1 MNEMQRGD
9 YWLKVERLRR
19 SLDKKY
25 SSLFYGVLK
34 GEIESFAKEVK
45 RIGPQAAISGL
56 GAASWDEK
64 IVAVLQK
71 MYKEIAVTFG
81 NATFRA
87 VSVDSKKA
95 ANPFGLNDEF
105 LDELTSFLI
114 QWGFYLASLMAK
126 TTKDRLIILVTKA
139 LTDGLSTEDIYFLIL
154 SDPQLRYAKSRSV
167 MIARTEVM
175 RASNYASLKGAE
187 KHPFLID
194 KMWIATR
201 DARTRR
207 IPKDFYDHWNMDG
220 QTVEYNQPFV
230 SADKVGR
237 PIVVDAPGDP
247 RAPRG
252 FTINCRCAVAFI
264 PRRDANGQLI
274 MK

>member
-1 MNEMQRGD
+1 M
-9 YWLKVERLRR
+9 K
-19 SLDKKY
+19 LDRKY

-34 GEIESFAKEVK
+34 SELEAFARDVK
-45 RIGPQAAISGL
+45 RVGPRAAMSNL
-56 GAASWDEK
+56 GAVAWDEK
-64 IVAVLQK
+64 LMPIMRD
-71 MYKEIAVTFG
+71 MYREVGVTFG

-87 VSVDSKKA
+87 ISVDSKKA
-95 ANPFGLNDEF
+95 ANPYGLNDEF

-114 QWGFYLASLMAK
+114 QYGFYLAALMTK
-126 TTKDRLIILVTKA
+126 TTKDRLILLVTKA
-139 LTDGLSTEDIYFLIL
+139 LTDGLSTDDIILLIL
-154 SDPQLRYAKSRSV
+154 SDAQIRYARYRAT

-175 RASNYASLKGAE
+175 RASNYASLKGAQ
-187 KHPFLID
+187 KHPFLVD
-194 KMWIATR
+194 KVWIATR

-207 IPKDFYDHWNMDG
+207 IPRDFYDHWNMDG
-220 QTVEYNQPFV
+220 QTVAYDQPFV

-247 RAPRG
+247 TAPKG

>member
-1 MNEMQRGD
+1 MNATQRSD
-9 YWLKVERLRR
+9 YWLRVERLRVK
-19 SLDKKY
+19 LDRKY

-34 GEIESFAKEVK
+34 SELEAFARDVK
-45 RIGPQAAISGL
+45 RVGPQAAMSNL
-56 GAASWDEK
+56 GAVAWDEK
-64 IVAVLQK
+64 LMPIMRD
-71 MYKEIAVTFG
+71 MYREVGVTFG

-87 VSVDSKKA
+87 ISVDSKKA
-95 ANPFGLNDEF
+95 ANPYGLNDEF
-105 LDELTSFLI
+105 LEELTSFLI
-114 QWGFYLASLMAK
+114 QYGFYLAALMTK
-126 TTKDRLIILVTKA
+126 TTKDRLILLVTKA
-139 LTDGLSTEDIYFLIL
+139 LTDGLSTDDIILLIL
-154 SDPQLRYAKSRSV
+154 SDAQIRYARYRAT

-175 RASNYASLKGAE
+175 RASNYASLKGAQ
-187 KHPFLID
+187 KHPFLVD
-194 KMWIATR
+194 KVWIATR

-220 QTVEYNQPFV
+220 QTVEYDQPFV

-247 RAPRG
+247 TAPKG

>member
-56 GAASWDEK
+56 GAASWDDK

-187 KHPFLID
+187 KHPFLVD

>member
-1 MNEMQRGD
+1 MNAMQRGD

-34 GEIESFAKEVK
+34 SELEAFAKDVK
-45 RIGPQAAISGL
+45 RLGPQAAISGL
-56 GAASWDEK
+56 GAANWDDK
-64 IVAVLQK
+64 IFPILQK
-71 MYKEIAVTFG
+71 MYKEIGVKFG

-87 VSVDSKKA
+87 ISVDSKKA
-95 ANPFGLNDEF
+95 ADPYGLNDEF

-139 LTDGLSTEDIYFLIL
+139 MADGLSTEDIYLLIL
-154 SDPQLRYAKSRSV
+154 SDPQLRYAKYRSV

-175 RASNYASLKGAE
+175 RASNYASLKGAQ
-187 KHPFLID
+187 KHPFLVD
-194 KMWIATR
+194 KVWIATR

-220 QTVEYNQPFV
+220 QTVEYNQPFI

-247 RAPRG
+247 TAPRG
-252 FTINCRCAVAFI
+252 FTINCRCAVAFV

>member
-105 LDELTSFLI
+105 LDEVTSFLI

-187 KHPFLID
+187 KHPFLVD
-194 KMWIATR
+194 KIWIATR

>member
-1 MNEMQRGD
+1 MNAMQRSD
-9 YWLKVERLRR
+9 YWLRVERLRVK
-19 SLDKKY
+19 LDRKY

-34 GEIESFAKEVK
+34 GELESFAKSVK
-45 RIGPQAAISGL
+45 TNGPQAAISLL
-56 GAASWDEK
+56 GAANWDDK
-64 IVAVLQK
+64 IIPILRD
-71 MYKEIAVTFG
+71 MYREVGVTFG

-105 LDELTSFLI
+105 LDELMSFLI

-139 LTDGLSTEDIYFLIL
+139 MTDGLSTEDIVFLIL
-154 SDPQLRYAKSRSV
+154 SDPQLRYAKYRAT

-175 RASNYASLKGAE
+175 RASNYASLKGAQ
-187 KHPFLID
+187 KHPFLVD
-194 KMWIATR
+194 KMWISTR

-247 RAPRG
+247 RAPKG

>member
-56 GAASWDEK
+56 GAASWDDK

-154 SDPQLRYAKSRSV
+154 SDPQLRYAKYRSM

-187 KHPFLID
+187 KHPFLVD

-201 DARTRR
+201 DSRTRR

>member
-1 MNEMQRGD
+1 
-9 YWLKVERLRR
+9 LKVERLRR
-19 SLDKKY
+19 SLDRKY

-34 GEIESFAKEVK
+34 SELEAFAKDVK
-45 RIGPQAAISGL
+45 KLGPQAAVSGL
-56 GAASWDEK
+56 GAVAWDEK
-64 IVAVLQK
+64 LMPIMRQ
-71 MYKEIAVTFG
+71 MYREIGVKFG

-87 VSVDSKKA
+87 ISVDSKKA
-95 ANPFGLNDEF
+95 ADPYGLNDEF

-114 QWGFYLASLMAK
+114 QWGFYLAALMTK
-126 TTKDRLIILVTKA
+126 TTKDRLILLVTKA
-139 LTDGLSTEDIYFLIL
+139 LTDGLSNDDIILLIL
-154 SDPQLRYAKSRSV
+154 SDAQMRYARYRAT

-175 RASNYASLKGAE
+175 RASNYASLKGAQ
-187 KHPFLID
+187 KHPFLVD
-194 KMWIATR
+194 KVWIATR

-220 QTVEYNQPFV
+220 QTVEYDQPFI

-247 RAPRG
+247 TAPRG

>member
-56 GAASWDEK
+56 GAASWDDK

-154 SDPQLRYAKSRSV
+154 SDPQLRYAKYRSV

-187 KHPFLID
+187 KHPFLVD

-201 DARTRR
+201 DSRTRR

>member
-56 GAASWDEK
+56 GAASWDDK

-187 KHPFLID
+187 KHPFLVD
-194 KMWIATR
+194 KIWIATR

>member
-56 GAASWDEK
+56 GAASWDDK

-187 KHPFLID
+187 KHPFLVD

-201 DARTRR
+201 DSRTRR

>member
-154 SDPQLRYAKSRSV
+154 SDPQLRYAKYRSV

-187 KHPFLID
+187 KHPFLVD

-201 DARTRR
+201 DSRTRR

>member
-1 MNEMQRGD
+1 
-9 YWLKVERLRR
+9 LKVERLRR
-19 SLDKKY
+19 SLDRKY

-34 GEIESFAKEVK
+34 GELEAFAKDVK
-45 RIGPQAAISGL
+45 RIGPQAAMSNL
-56 GAASWDEK
+56 GAVAWDEK
-64 IVAVLQK
+64 LMPIMRD
-71 MYKEIAVTFG
+71 MYREIGVKFG

-87 VSVDSKKA
+87 ISVDSKKA
-95 ANPFGLNDEF
+95 ADPYGLNDEF

-114 QWGFYLASLMAK
+114 QWGFYLAALMTK
-126 TTKDRLIILVTKA
+126 TTKDRLILLVTKA
-139 LTDGLSTEDIYFLIL
+139 LTDGLSNDDIILLIL
-154 SDPQLRYAKSRSV
+154 SDAQMRYARYRAT

-175 RASNYASLKGAE
+175 RASNYASLKGAQ
-187 KHPFLID
+187 KHPFLVD
-194 KMWIATR
+194 KVWIATR

-220 QTVEYNQPFV
+220 QTVEYDQPFI

-247 RAPRG
+247 TAPRG
-252 FTINCRCAVAFI
+252 FTINCRCAVAFV

>member
-187 KHPFLID
+187 KHPFLVD
-194 KMWIATR
+194 KIWIATR

>member
-25 SSLFYGVLK
+25 SSLFYSVLK

-126 TTKDRLIILVTKA
+126 TTKGRLIILVTKA

-187 KHPFLID
+187 KHPFLVD

-201 DARTRR
+201 DSRTRR

>member
-1 MNEMQRGD
+1 MNATQRSD

-19 SLDKKY
+19 SLDRKY

-34 GEIESFAKEVK
+34 GELQAFARDVK
-45 RIGPQAAISGL
+45 RVGPQAALSGL
-56 GAASWDEK
+56 GAVAWDEK
-64 IVAVLQK
+64 LMPIMRD
-71 MYKEIAVTFG
+71 MYREIGVKFG

-87 VSVDSKKA
+87 ISVDSKKA
-95 ANPFGLNDEF
+95 ANPYGLNDEF

-114 QWGFYLASLMAK
+114 QYGFYLAALMTK
-126 TTKDRLIILVTKA
+126 TTKDRLILLVTKA
-139 LTDGLSTEDIYFLIL
+139 LTDGLSTDDIILLIL
-154 SDPQLRYAKSRSV
+154 SDAQLRYARYRAM

-175 RASNYASLKGAE
+175 RASNYASLKGAQ
-187 KHPFLID
+187 KHPFLVD
-194 KMWIATR
+194 KVWIATR

-220 QTVEYNQPFV
+220 QTVEYDQPFI

-247 RAPRG
+247 TAPKG

>member
-25 SSLFYGVLK
+25 SSLFYGVIK

-45 RIGPQAAISGL
+45 RIGTQAAISGL

-64 IVAVLQK
+64 IIAVLQK

-87 VSVDSKKA
+87 VSRNSKKA

-187 KHPFLID
+187 KHPFLVD

-207 IPKDFYDHWNMDG
+207 IPKDFYDHWNMDW
-220 QTVEYNQPFV
+220 QTVEYDQPFV

>member
-114 QWGFYLASLMAK
+114 QWGFFLASLMAK

-154 SDPQLRYAKSRSV
+154 SDPQLRYAKFRSV

-187 KHPFLID
+187 KHPFLVD

>member
-187 KHPFLID
+187 KHPFLVD

-201 DARTRR
+201 DSRTRR

>member
-1 MNEMQRGD
+1 MNATQRSD
-9 YWLKVERLRR
+9 YWLRVERLRVK
-19 SLDKKY
+19 LDRKY

-34 GEIESFAKEVK
+34 SELEAFARDVK
-45 RIGPQAAISGL
+45 RVGPQAAMSNL
-56 GAASWDEK
+56 GAVAWDEK
-64 IVAVLQK
+64 LMPIMRD
-71 MYKEIAVTFG
+71 MYREVGVTFG

-87 VSVDSKKA
+87 ISVDSKKA
-95 ANPFGLNDEF
+95 ANPYGLNDEF
-105 LDELTSFLI
+105 LEELTSFLI
-114 QWGFYLASLMAK
+114 QYGFYLAALMTK
-126 TTKDRLIILVTKA
+126 TTKDRLILLVTKA
-139 LTDGLSTEDIYFLIL
+139 LTDGLSTDDIILLIL
-154 SDPQLRYAKSRSV
+154 SDAQIRYARYRAT

-175 RASNYASLKGAE
+175 RASNYASLKGAQ
-187 KHPFLID
+187 KHPFLVD
-194 KMWIATR
+194 KVWIATR

-207 IPKDFYDHWNMDG
+207 IPRDFYDHWNMDG
-220 QTVEYNQPFV
+220 QTVEYDQPFV

-247 RAPRG
+247 TAPKG

>member
-1 MNEMQRGD
+1 MNATQRSD

-19 SLDKKY
+19 SLDRKY

-34 GEIESFAKEVK
+34 SELQAFARDVK
-45 RIGPQAAISGL
+45 RVGPQAAMSNL
-56 GAASWDEK
+56 GAVTWNEK
-64 IVAVLQK
+64 IMPIMRD
-71 MYKEIAVTFG
+71 MYREIGVKFG

-87 VSVDSKKA
+87 ISVDSKKA
-95 ANPFGLNDEF
+95 ANPYGLNDEF
-105 LDELTSFLI
+105 LEELTSFLI
-114 QWGFYLASLMAK
+114 QYGFYLAALMTK
-126 TTKDRLIILVTKA
+126 TTKDRLILLVTKA
-139 LTDGLSTEDIYFLIL
+139 LTDGLSTDDIILLIL
-154 SDPQLRYAKSRSV
+154 SDAQLRYARYRAT

-175 RASNYASLKGAE
+175 RASNYASLKGAQ
-187 KHPFLID
+187 KHPFLVD
-194 KMWIATR
+194 KVWIATR

-207 IPKDFYDHWNMDG
+207 IPRDFYDHWNMDG
-220 QTVEYNQPFV
+220 QTVEYDQPFV

-247 RAPRG
+247 TAPKG